1 MKNMTIRNGIIMDK
15 QTFERAMQGSSV
27 RQKHLLTALSVVTFI
42 LMLLVSWG
50 AQAVDL
56 ESVDYQATSSSKSR
70 LILNF
75 SGTAPEPNTFSM
87 DDPARIVLDF
97 VGVKNKLDDKN
108 QQINVGLTRSI
119 ATVEAGERTRMVI
132 NMARPV
138 PYTVDVSGNTVVVML
153 ETGSATAST
162 STAPSRT
169 AATGRSVTDID
180 FRRGEMGEAR
190 VLIHLSDDGAAVDI
204 RRQRDNEV
212 VVDLV
217 GVSLPEKLQRRLDV
231 IDFATPIHFI
241 QSTAEGNNTRMLLTT
256 SGDFEHL
263 AYQSDKL
270 LVVEVKPV
278 VETDTD
284 GVAMPGM
291 GSDQGYTG
299 EKLSLNFQNIEVR
312 AVLQLLADFTGMNL
326 VTSDTVQGNLTL
338 RLRNVPWDQAL
349 DIILKTKG
357 LDKRINGNVMLV
369 APAAEIAAREKQ
381 ELEARRQLVE
391 LEPLFSD
398 FIEINFAKASEI
410 AGILRSDS
418 QQAGASSSRM
428 GFLSERGSVTVD
440 ERTNSLLIRDT
451 SAQLSDI
458 RRLIERLDIPVRQV
472 LIESR
477 IVIANNDFTRELGV
491 RFGGSARS
499 RTLGAGTDGR
509 LSGMQVDGGNRNLI
523 NPSRGA
529 GSQLGQTGN
538 LNVNLPVTNPAGTVA
553 LALAKL
559 PLGMI
564 LELELS
570 AMQEE
575 GKGEIISSPRVITS
589 NQKQATIEQGTEI
602 PYQEASSSGA
612 TSVSFKEA
620 TLKLDVTPQI
630 TPDDR
635 IVMDLEVNKDEVG
648 EIFLGVPSIDT
659 RSVKTQVLVDNG
671 ETVVLGGIYEQ
682 ISTTNSQR
690 VPFFG
695 DLPYVG
701 FMFRNNLNEDRRREL
716 LVFVTPKIIKEGM
729 DF

>member
-1 MKNMTIRNGIIMDK
+1 MTIKNGIIMD
-15 QTFERAMQGSSV
+15 QQISERVMQGPSV
-27 RQKHLLTALSVVTFI
+27 QHERQLTALSVVTFI

-56 ESVDYQATSSSKSR
+56 ESVDYQTTSSSQSR

-75 SGTAPEPNTFSM
+75 SATAPEPNTFSM

-97 VGVKNKLDDKN
+97 AGVKNKLDEKN

-132 NMARPV
+132 SMARPV

-153 ETGSATAST
+153 ETGSATATT

-169 AATGRSVTDID
+169 AAGTGRTVTDID

-204 RRQRDNEV
+204 RRQRHNEV

-217 GVSLPEKLQRRLDV
+217 GVSLPDNLQRRLDV
-231 IDFATPIHFI
+231 IDFATPVQFI
-241 QSTAEGNNTRMLLTT
+241 QSTAEGSNTRMLLTT
-256 SGDFEHL
+256 TGEFEHL

-284 GVAMPGM
+284 GVVMPGV
-291 GSDQGYTG
+291 GADEGYTG

-312 AVLQLLADFTGMNL
+312 AVLQLLAEFTGMNL
-326 VTSDTVQGNLTL
+326 VTSDTVQGSLTL
-338 RLRNVPWDQAL
+338 RLRDVPWDQAL

-369 APAAEIAAREKQ
+369 APAAEILARERQ
-381 ELEARRQLVE
+381 ELEARRQLVD

-398 FIEINFAKASEI
+398 FIEISFAKASDI
-410 AGILRSDS
+410 AGILQSSS
-418 QQAGASSSRM
+418 QQSGASERT

-451 SAQLSDI
+451 SSQLSEI
-458 RRLIERLDIPVRQV
+458 RRFIDRLDIPVRQV

-491 RFGGSARS
+491 RFGASARS
-499 RTLGAGTDGR
+499 RTLGAGTDGSLR
-509 LSGMQVDGGNRNLI
+509 GMQVDSDNRNLI

-529 GSQLGQTGN
+529 GTQLGNTNN
-538 LNVNLPVTNPAGTVA
+538 LNINLPVTEPAGQVA

-570 AMQEE
+570 AMQAE
-575 GKGEIISSPRVITS
+575 GKGEIISSPRVVTS
-589 NQKQATIEQGTEI
+589 NQSQATIEQGTEI

-612 TSVSFKEA
+612 TAVSFKQA

-648 EIFLGVPSIDT
+648 EIFQGVPSVDT

-682 ISTTNSQR
+682 ISITNTER

-716 LVFVTPKIIKEGM
+716 LVFVTPKIIQEGM